1 VVSNSDQRFRPGP
14 TALIV
19 AFAGPVALAALLIP
33 FRSSMRTSNVALVL
47 VIAVVTAAVLGG
59 RIGGAIAAVMS
70 ALSYDFFF
78 THPYYSLT
86 IDRADDLV
94 TAILLVAV
102 GLIVGEVVVRGWR
115 SRAAAA
121 ESRREADRVRNV
133 AQLAAGGETEQR
145 LIRLVQ
151 RELVDVLH
159 VPGVRF
165 ESPPFRAEL
174 PVLGHGS
181 IRIPSSDASAAAE
194 SDSFV
199 ELPVYGEG
207 RRLGRFV
214 VELPEGASGVLL
226 PPESRATAA
235 ALADQLGIALASGRR
250 GVRNG

>member
-1 VVSNSDQRFRPGP
+1 M
-14 TALIV
+14 ALVV
-19 AFAGPVALAALLIP
+19 AFAGPVVLALLLIP

-47 VIAVVTAAVLGG
+47 VIAVVAAAVLGG

-70 ALSYDFFF
+70 AVAYDFFF

-86 IDRADDLV
+86 INRADDLE
-94 TAILLVAV
+94 TAILLLAV

-115 SRAAAA
+115 SKAAEA
-121 ESRREADRVRNV
+121 ESRREAARVRNV

-151 RELVDVLH
+151 RELVEVLH
-159 VPGVRF
+159 VPGARF
-165 ESPPFRAEL
+165 EHPPFSEPL

-181 IRIPSSDASAAAE
+181 IHIPSTDE
-194 SDSFV
+194 PRRGEQPVQQYV

-207 RRLGRFV
+207 RQLGRFV
-214 VELPEGASGVLL
+214 VELPRGESGVLL

-235 ALADQLGIALASGRR
+235 ALADQLGIALASAGR
-250 GVRNG
+250 GAGNG

>member
-1 VVSNSDQRFRPGP
+1 MAESRQHPLPS
-14 TALIV
+14 TSALVV
-19 AFAGPVALAALLIP
+19 AFAGPVVLALLLIP

-86 IDRADDLV
+86 INRADDLV
-94 TAILLVAV
+94 TAILLLAV

-121 ESRREADRVRNV
+121 ESRREAARVRNV
-133 AQLAAGGETEQR
+133 AQLAAGGESEQR

-151 RELVDVLH
+151 RELVEVLH
-159 VPGVRF
+159 VPGARF
-165 ESPPFRAEL
+165 EHPPFSEPL

-181 IRIPSSDASAAAE
+181 IHIPSTERSRGEKPGQRFA
-194 SDSFV
+194 

-207 RRLGRFV
+207 RQLGRFV
-214 VELPEGASGVLL
+214 VELPQGESGVLL

-235 ALADQLGIALASGRR
+235 ALADQLGVALATTGR
-250 GVRNG
+250 GVGDG